1 MGCLFELILQLFIE
15 GTVELLMSVYLKL
28 SSALIPDA
36 VQSEKNKTK
45 IKNTITTISVFEVL
59 FLFLGIIFL
68 LPNDPTFDI
77 IGKFMTFIPLSIIVL
92 QLIIGIIFT
101 ILKNKSK

>member
-28 SSALIPDA
+28 SSALIPDS
-36 VQSEKNKTK
+36 VQSEKTKTK
-45 IKNTITTISVFEVL
+45 IKNTITTISIFEVL